1 MELGFCS
8 LQSEQISDLC
18 RTITMSE
25 PALQE
30 LNFWGVNLKLINGT
44 MIGYAIAK
52 LKKVVL
58 TGTGMTSKEMEKVFR
73 VLEKENPLYLEELG
87 LGLMNLGQIS
97 EVLLAQTLIKLKR
110 VNIAEAQLTLPQ
122 LSQLT
127 ESIIEKKGP
136 PVLEA
141 LDISGNLV
149 SKVQPQK
156 LAKALAKIE
165 KVNLKYCGVLES
177 QLRAIADEILA
188 SIETTALK
196 SLNLQGNSK

>member
-1 MELGFCS
+1 
-8 LQSEQISDLC
+8 
-18 RTITMSE
+18 
-25 PALQE
+25 
-30 LNFWGVNLKLINGT
+30 
-44 MIGYAIAK
+44 
-52 LKKVVL
+52 
-58 TGTGMTSKEMEKVFR
+58 MEKVFR

-127 ESIIEKKGP
+127 ESIIEKKEP

-156 LAKALAKIE
+156 LAEAVAKIE